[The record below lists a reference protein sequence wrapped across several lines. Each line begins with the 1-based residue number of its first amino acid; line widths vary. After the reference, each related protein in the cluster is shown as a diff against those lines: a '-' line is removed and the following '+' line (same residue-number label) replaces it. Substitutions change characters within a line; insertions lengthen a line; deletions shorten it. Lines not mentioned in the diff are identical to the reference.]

1 MKHFKLETLAHVCMV
16 ALAAASTANI
26 GKWLQS
32 TGENVVT
39 SWGVS
44 VAVGAMV
51 VTLAIILSR
60 VDRRRNPVMFR
71 TMLVAVVAM
80 CTLSGTL
87 QTFAYDLHIPLWQA
101 ALLGYLLP
109 LAGEALVGVAMS
121 MYSSYQRE
129 ELLHNADAATDQQIA
144 VQLADAMT
152 HLDLSSSRDYIEKRV
167 GALAKRKID
176 ATVTRLLAQQGPAE
190 TEQDAQ
196 PQRSISSKLST
207 DVQETEQRTA
217 QEPAQS
223 VPPIEQLNDARQSAI
238 EQRRMEFLNILRQEG
253 DIGTGEFAQRLD
265 VSPNT
270 VRSDRKALEQRGL
283 LHVNGTVKV
292 MG

>member
-1 MKHFKLETLAHVCMV
+1 MKHFKLETLAHICMV

-26 GKWLQS
+26 GKWLTG
-32 TGENVVT
+32 TGENAVT
-39 SWGVS
+39 AWGVA

-60 VDRRRNPVMFR
+60 VDRRRNPVMFY
-71 TMLVAVVAM
+71 TMLIAVVAM

-87 QTFAYDLHIPLWQA
+87 QTFAYDLHLELWQA

-109 LAGEALVGVAMS
+109 LAGEAVVGVAMS
-121 MYSSYQRE
+121 MYGSYQRE

-176 ATVTRLLAQQGPAE
+176 ATVTRLLTQQGPAE
-190 TEQDAQ
+190 NAES
-196 PQRSISSKLST
+196 PKLSIEPT
-207 DVQETEQRTA
+207 QTA
-217 QEPAQS
+217 
-223 VPPIEQLNDARQSAI
+223 PPIEQANEARQSKI
-238 EQRRMEFLNILRQEG
+238 EQRRMDFLNILRTEG

-270 VRSDRKALEQRGL
+270 IRSDRKALEERGL
-283 LHVNGTVKV
+283 LHVNGSVQV